1 MCGSHDHQKKGEQQS
16 SGAHAGHGASQPA
29 DPSTDRAL
37 SPTSSSWQQ
46 ILRSPT
52 AWLAGAFL
60 LVAAYFAVIGQASRI
75 LPIVPYVLIGWMLLH
90 HLGGHGSHG
99 GGKGGGHQ
107 H

>member
-1 MCGSHDHQKKGEQQS
+1 MCGSHDHKKTDEQQP
-16 SGAHAGHGASQPA
+16 SGAHAGHGATQPA
-29 DPSTDRAL
+29 DPSTDLGR
-37 SPTSSSWQQ
+37 SPARSAWQQ

-60 LVAAYFAVIGQASRI
+60 LAAAYFAVIGQASRI
-75 LPIVPYVLIGWMLLH
+75 LSIVPYVLIGWMLLH